1 MTEDDAR
8 AWLESEIG
16 VSRETMERI
25 ERFITFLFDEGERQN
40 LIAASTRDHVWARH
54 VVDSAQLLP
63 MAKGVGD
70 GPWLDLG
77 SGAGFPGL
85 VVAALNDRPM
95 ILVESRRKRIEFL
108 QQAVDLLGV
117 AGHVTVLGARVE
129 AVAPVAASVISARAF
144 APLDRLFT
152 LGARFS
158 RSGTLWLL
166 PKGRNAQSEL
176 EAARNSWQGVF
187 HVKQS
192 ITDAESAIIVAQGVK
207 RGKS

>member
-1 MTEDDAR
+1 MTEDEAR
-8 AWLESEIG
+8 AWLQSEIG

-25 ERFITFLFDEGERQN
+25 ERFIGFLFDESERQN
-40 LIAASTRDHVWARH
+40 LIAASTRGHVWARH
-54 VVDSAQLLP
+54 IVDSAQLLP
-63 MAKGVGD
+63 LAKDAGVGA
-70 GPWLDLG
+70 WIDLG

-85 VVAALNDRPM
+85 IIAALTERPM
-95 ILVESRRKRIEFL
+95 MLVESRRKRVEFL
-108 QQAVDLLGV
+108 KQAVELLGV
-117 AGHVTVLGARVE
+117 AAHVSVLGVRVE
-129 AVAPVAASVISARAF
+129 TVPVQQAAVISARAF

-176 EAARNSWQGVF
+176 EAARDTWQGVF

-192 ITDAESAIIVAQGVK
+192 VTDADSSIIVAQGVK

>member
-1 MTEDDAR
+1 MTEDEAR
-8 AWLESEIG
+8 AWLETELG
-16 VSRETMERI
+16 VSRETMARI
-25 ERFITFLFDEGERQN
+25 ERFIAFLLAEGEQQN

-54 VVDSAQLLP
+54 IVDSAQLLP
-63 MAKGVGD
+63 LAAEADEGRWV
-70 GPWLDLG
+70 DLG

-85 VVAALNDRPM
+85 IVAALSDRATVL
-95 ILVESRRKRIEFL
+95 IESRRKRIEFL
-108 QQAVDLLGV
+108 QTASRVLGV
-117 AGHVTVLGARVE
+117 EDRVTVLGGRVE
-129 AVAPVAASVISARAF
+129 TAPAQPAAVISARAF

-176 EAARNSWQGVF
+176 EAARDTWQGAF

-192 ITDAESAIIVAQGVK
+192 ITDAESAIIVAQRVK